1 MLSQN
6 RSWFVQNQ
14 NTCMPGKRLGYLH
27 PLAVSDRKGS
37 DSCID
42 IEIAGIQRLKH
53 CRRLLGGTAPV
64 QSDAAQRSWHMSRKN
79 VFRDGKLRIK
89 AEFLIDRRN
98 TARLSFTRT
107 EKADRLTPDCDFAG
121 VGRINARNDLD

>member
-42 IEIAGIQRLKH
+42 IEIAGIQRLQH
-53 CRRLLGGTAPV
+53 CRRLLAGPPPV
-64 QSDAAQRSWHMSRKN
+64 QSEAAQRPWHVSRKN
-79 VFRDGKLRIK
+79 VLRDGEFWIK

-98 TARLSFTRT
+98 TSRLSFTRT
-107 EKADRLTPDCDFAG
+107 E
-121 VGRINARNDLD
+121 